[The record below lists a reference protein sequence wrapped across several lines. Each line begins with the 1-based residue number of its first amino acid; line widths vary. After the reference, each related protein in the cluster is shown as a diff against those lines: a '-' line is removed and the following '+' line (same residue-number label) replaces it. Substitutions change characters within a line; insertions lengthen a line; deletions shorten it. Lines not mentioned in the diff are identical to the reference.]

1 MVPRTQPSN
10 IQEVIEGLQNQDL
23 LGLEAFLLGKL
34 SMTEIAKQKVG
45 LSWSIW
51 YIRKNAKCTVPM
63 RDLMRNWLNSA
74 LRL

>member
-10 IQEVIEGLQNQDL
+10 IQEVIEALQNQDL

-45 LSWSIW
+45 LSWSI
-51 YIRKNAKCTVPM
+51 
-63 RDLMRNWLNSA
+63 
-74 LRL
+74 